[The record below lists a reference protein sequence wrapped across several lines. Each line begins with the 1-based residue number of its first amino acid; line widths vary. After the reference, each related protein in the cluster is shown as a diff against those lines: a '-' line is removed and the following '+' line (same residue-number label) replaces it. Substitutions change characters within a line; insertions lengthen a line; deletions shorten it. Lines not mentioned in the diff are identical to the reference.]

1 MSAVP
6 TAPWLFFQLP
16 YSHLAYPGFSKQYEQ
31 WDNWQADTVR
41 QGPTYTPA
49 GMEWRGSNFWKMW
62 SCWPALPLWG
72 QSRVPER
79 SQLCWD
85 TGPHWPPSPQES
97 AHSSG
102 SRAIL
107 NPQGKT
113 RVTALGKEVAEE
125 WLRFHDYRPAV
136 QCLMKALQPPDAD
149 PRQWGGFSREN
160 IKSFTEGGQFP
171 KRLAGQDFHILR
183 HQRPHSSPLLQTEC
197 LCPSQNLH
205 VTLNPQWDCIRR
217 WGRWSPDDR
226 DSTLL
231 GRDRTESTP
240 FCSGGVRTQQEH
252 GSLQARAWALSAH

>member
-6 TAPWLFFQLP
+6 TAPWVFFQLP
-16 YSHLAYPGFSKQYEQ
+16 YSHVAYPGFSKQYEQ

-102 SRAIL
+102 GRAIL

-125 WLRFHDYRPAV
+125 WLRFHDYRPAA

-160 IKSFTEGGQFP
+160 IKVSQRVANSQRGCQDRISTYSDTKGHTAPHCCRLSVYVPPKISMSHWIPSGTVLEDEEGGA
-171 KRLAGQDFHILR
+171 LTIGTA
-183 HQRPHSSPLLQTEC
+183 
-197 LCPSQNLH
+197 
-205 VTLNPQWDCIRR
+205 
-217 WGRWSPDDR
+217 
-226 DSTLL
+226 
-231 GRDRTESTP
+231 P
-240 FCSGGVRTQQEH
+240 F
-252 GSLQARAWALSAH
+252 